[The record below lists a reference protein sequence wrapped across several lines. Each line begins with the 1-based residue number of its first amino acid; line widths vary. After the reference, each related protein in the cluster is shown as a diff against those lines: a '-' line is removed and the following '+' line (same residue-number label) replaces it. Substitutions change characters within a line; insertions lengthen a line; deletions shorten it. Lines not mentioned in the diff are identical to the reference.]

1 MENQTT
7 FAINTAPVKAAI
19 ICLVAAWG
27 FALLPIPFISMMG
40 MAVMNVVALILAII
54 CMSKNAVKHGVGVL
68 VGTLIGTPIMYFLGL
83 AILGGAIGGAASS
96 YGNYN
101 QKIAAEKAKVKVKET
116 PPVLAESVDSSDLV
130 GEWNGQFTY
139 PSGVKADF
147 KMTLANP
154 NGSLLS
160 GDMSEVDP
168 STKKMVG
175 SVISGNVSRG
185 EISLKQVY
193 SGQQE
198 ASCSGR
204 YVDSSKQIV
213 GQCSAGNVS
222 AAFTATKKTGWL

>member
-1 MENQTT
+1 MENQATVTT
-7 FAINTAPVKAAI
+7 NTAPVKAAI
-19 ICLVAAWG
+19 ICLVVAWI
-27 FALLPIPFISMMG
+27 FALLPIPFLSMMG
-40 MAVMNVVALILAII
+40 MVVMNLVAFILAII
-54 CMSKNAVKHGVGVL
+54 CMSKNAVKHGAGVL
-68 VGTLIGTPIMYFLGL
+68 IGTLVGTPIMYFLGL

-96 YGNYN
+96 YSNYN
-101 QKIAAEKAKVKVKET
+101 QKVASAKAKEV
-116 PPVLAESVDSSDLV
+116 PPVVAESVNSSDLA
-130 GEWNGQFTY
+130 GEWSGQFTY
-139 PSGVKADF
+139 PNGVKADF

-168 STKKMVG
+168 STKQMVN

-198 ASCSGR
+198 ASCAGR
-204 YVDSSKQIV
+204 YVDLSKQIV

-222 AAFTATKKTGWL
+222 ASFTATKKTGWL